1 MGYYEFP
8 HTRNYD
14 TDLGWVIKK
23 INELDALIK
32 DNNTNKTNISTNTD
46 DIKTNSNNIDVL
58 TKKVNINT
66 TNINTNTANITNH
79 ATRIATLENESK
91 VPGPQGPKGEQ
102 GVTGPQGPI
111 GPIGPKGEQGEQGP
125 RGPQGIQ
132 GPQGINGLNGADGKS
147 FTILALYSTLL
158 ELQTAHSVG
167 EAGQAYA
174 VGSVADNTIYIWDV
188 EKTTWTNI
196 GKMQGPQGPQGIQ
209 GPQGPQGIQGPP
221 GIQGKQGPQGLK
233 GEQGIKG
240 DTGPQGERGPQGEPG
255 PQGERGPQGE
265 PGPQGPPGETPSLTN
280 YYTSTQV
287 DTKLEAKQ
295 DLLVSGT
302 NIKSIN
308 SASLLGEGNIDLAT
322 MAQVNEAIS
331 NAIGTAI
338 NANY

>member
-23 INELDALIK
+23 INELDAFLNSLDIK
-32 DNNTNKTNISTNTD
+32 DLTTDVDALMKDNDTNKANISTNTD
-46 DIKTNSNNIDVL
+46 DIKTNSDNIDVL
-58 TKKVNINT
+58 TKKVEINT

-91 VPGPQGPKGEQ
+91 VPGPQGPQGLQ
-102 GVTGPQGPI
+102 GVPGPQGPI
-111 GPIGPKGEQGEQGP
+111 GPIGPKGEQGDQGP
-125 RGPQGIQ
+125 RGPQGVQ
-132 GPQGINGLNGADGKS
+132 GPQGINGLNGTDGKS

-158 ELQTAHSVG
+158 ELQTAHPIG
-167 EAGQAYA
+167 EAGQSYA

-188 EKTTWTNI
+188 EKGSWTNI

-209 GPQGPQGIQGPP
+209 GPQ
-221 GIQGKQGPQGLK
+221 
-233 GEQGIKG
+233 
-240 DTGPQGERGPQGEPG
+240 
-255 PQGERGPQGE
+255 GPQGE

-308 SASLLGEGNIDLAT
+308 STSLLGEGNIDLAT
-322 MAQVNEAIS
+322 MTQVNEAIN